1 MTKTRQRLCYVLPE
15 YSSSTSSHLYHT
27 WELIEDLA
35 QKIKICLFVERAAEP
50 PKLKFADHIY
60 VQKFTLFPLRLLE
73 RFFMLLMI
81 RLRGYR
87 DFYVHIS
94 HFSSLIA
101 AVIARFSRGRVYYW
115 NCGLRTVSIE
125 QQKTFITRMRHKLLN
140 EYAFRLNLKMINYL
154 VTGTPIMAKY
164 YSQNFG
170 IGMEKIKVLPNS
182 INLAR
187 FRPINGEHRIKLM
200 KELDIPD
207 SSKVVLFVHWLSE
220 RKGVHYLP
228 GIIKKVVD
236 KIPSVVFI
244 VVGDGP
250 CRDKLIQEI
259 NEVGVREYT
268 WITGGVPNAK
278 IPQYYNLADLFI
290 MPSTDEGF
298 PRVLLEAMA
307 MGVPFVANDVGGVR
321 DILTERQLEFITPV
335 GDVDAFSQR
344 VIDILNNDKLRNNLK
359 AEGLAKVTEF
369 DKHAVANM
377 FADML
382 GNG

>member
-1 MTKTRQRLCYVLPE
+1 MARKSQRLCCVLPE

-35 QKIKICLFVERAAEP
+35 RRMQIYLYVERAAEP
-50 PKLKFADHIY
+50 PKLKSADHIY
-60 VQKFTLFPLRLLE
+60 VQRFTLFPFRLLE
-73 RFFMLLMI
+73 RFLVLLLI

-101 AVIARFSRGRVYYW
+101 AVIARLSGGRVYYW

-140 EYAFRLNLKMINYL
+140 KYAFRLNLKMIDYL

-170 IGMEKIKVLPNS
+170 IGMEKIKVVPNS

-187 FRPINGEHRIKLM
+187 FQSINGEHRVKLM
-200 KELDIPD
+200 KELDISD

-220 RKGVHYLP
+220 RKGTHYLP

-236 KIPSVVFI
+236 KIPNVVFV

-259 NEVGVREYT
+259 NEVGVGEYT
-268 WITGGVPNAK
+268 RITGGVPNAK
-278 IPQYYNLADLFI
+278 IPQYYGLADLFI

-344 VIDILNNDKLRNNLK
+344 VIDILNNDRLRNNLK
-359 AEGLAKVTEF
+359 AEGFAKVTEF
-369 DKHAVANM
+369 DKHAVAEM
-377 FADML
+377 FASMIAAE
-382 GNG
+382 